1 VDAMTPPAVDTPA
14 GDSSAVGTPAVD
26 SSAVAGAPDLD
37 VSCRELGV
45 REVNRR
51 LKALPVG
58 SRAVIREPRGAH
70 NLAVGLMHHLDVT
83 IDGNAGYYTA
93 GLSSG
98 PDVVVRGSVGW
109 GVGENLMSGSVRVTG
124 NASESAGA
132 SAHGGVVIVEGDASS
147 RAGISLKGGTLLVG
161 GDVGHMSAFM
171 AQAGVILVGGDAGD
185 SLGDSLY
192 EAVIYVAGKVRSL
205 GADARVEDLTAD
217 DVERVR
223 ALVDV
228 AGFGHIDPQNV
239 TRVASA
245 KTLYNFDALKNQRY

>member
-1 VDAMTPPAVDTPA
+1 VDAMTPAAHVDTPA
-14 GDSSAVGTPAVD
+14 VVVSTPTTAP
-26 SSAVAGAPDLD
+26 PDLD
-37 VSCRELGV
+37 INCRELGV

-51 LKALPVG
+51 LKALAPG

-70 NLAVGLMHHLDVT
+70 NLSVGLMHHLDVT

-93 GLSSG
+93 GLSDG

-124 NASESAGA
+124 NASESAAA
-132 SAHGGVVIVEGDASS
+132 SAHGGVVVIEGDASS
-147 RAGISLKGGTLLVG
+147 RAGISLKGGTLLIG

-205 GADARVEDLTAD
+205 GADARVEDLTSD

-223 ALVDV
+223 QLCEV
-228 AGFGHIDPQNV
+228 AGFTHIDPQSV

-245 KTLYNFDALKNQRY
+245 KTLYNFDALKGQRY